1 MTSLAVPIAEDR
13 TLLGLAEAGELAGLF
28 EVLASATR
36 VRLLHALMTLD
47 DPCMSEL
54 AAAVEMKAQAVSN
67 QLRKL
72 VDLGIL
78 DTRRH
83 GNHIH
88 YRLVEPSVTRLLDQG
103 LCINREQP
111 LRKRGS
117 S

>member
-1 MTSLAVPIAEDR
+1 MTSPAVPIAVDR

-47 DPCMSEL
+47 DPCMSDL
-54 AAAVEMKAQAVSN
+54 AAAVGMKAQAVSN

-88 YRLVEPSVTRLLDQG
+88 YRIVEPSVTKLLDQG
-103 LCINREQP
+103 LGINREQP
-111 LRKRGS
+111 LMKPRAS
-117 S
+117 